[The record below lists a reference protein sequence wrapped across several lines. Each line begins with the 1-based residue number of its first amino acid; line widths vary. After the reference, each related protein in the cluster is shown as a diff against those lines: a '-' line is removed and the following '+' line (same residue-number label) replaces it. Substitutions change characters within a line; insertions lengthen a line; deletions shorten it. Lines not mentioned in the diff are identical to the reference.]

1 MFPAETPK
9 KSETINSQVRSSDV
23 RFHQYRNLLEKKESN
38 HNKCDQIVKSLKKC
52 CCKDSESNDD
62 EQDKRLGL
70 LEELKND
77 NFGLYKI
84 KVNEISKS

>member
-1 MFPAETPK
+1 M
-9 KSETINSQVRSSDV
+9 
-23 RFHQYRNLLEKKESN
+23 
-38 HNKCDQIVKSLKKC
+38 KSLKKC

-77 NFGLYKI
+77 NFALYKI
-84 KVNEISKS
+84 KANEISKS